1 MALHFVGMEVSTH
14 KLQLP
19 IYGRTHVIGGVPYG
33 VLTVLKIYTEQCSQ
47 FISSYAYSVKTVVLD
62 LRVKGLG

>member
-1 MALHFVGMEVSTH
+1 MEVSTH

-19 IYGRTHVIGGVPYG
+19 IYVIGGVPYG

-47 FISSYAYSVKTVVLD
+47 FISSYAYIVKTVVLD